1 MSQMEVSYFTNM
13 THKSNKTTNSSKALV
28 NPGSSE
34 GIQHHQQHVT
44 DYGAAASGSEFA
56 KEKSATGKAV
66 LMTDANGKKSKF
78 LAAKG
83 TTATPFQQ
91 F

>member
-1 MSQMEVSYFTNM
+1 MEVSYFTNM
-13 THKSNKTTNSSKALV
+13 THKSNRTINTSKALV

-34 GIQHHQQHVT
+34 SIHHHQQHVT